1 VFAVIRDLYRNDKR
15 FAFGFTVLAFFVIIA
30 FVSRF
35 APYDMRAWN
44 TVPRDLRPSLQHPL
58 GTNSIGQDIMWKAMA
73 AIKNSLLLGVIAAAI
88 SRVIAIVV
96 GLLSGYKGG
105 LFDRVVMVLTDSFI
119 IIPLFPILI
128 LIATILRSSLNM
140 VVLGIVI
147 GLFGWAW
154 DARLFR
160 SQILSLKERE
170 FTRTAVFSGLKTFK
184 IVTTEHLPYIVP
196 LVMDLGDR
204 HGGDPFHAGT
214 VQPEHAHHWH
224 HDLLGFAV
232 PSDLPGKVELDS
244 NPGHYLR
251 RFDPGALHAFH
262 QYQRVPGSPHAAADD
277 QKEVSTWPFWKSK
290 TSKPTI

>member
-1 VFAVIRDLYRNDKR
+1 MFAVIRDLYRNDKR

-44 TVPRDLRPSLQHPL
+44 TVPRDRRPSLQHPL

-196 LVMDLGDR
+196 LVMATTINNVIWVIGMEVTLSMLGLSNLNT
-204 HGGDPFHAGT
+204 PTIGT
-214 VQPEHAHHWH
+214 MIYW
-224 HDLLGFAV
+224 
-232 PSDLPGKVELDS
+232 
-244 NPGHYLR
+244 
-251 RFDPGALHAFH
+251 AL
-262 QYQRVPGSPHAAADD
+262 QYQAIFLERWNWILTPVIICVVLILALYML
-277 QKEVSTWPFWKSK
+277 STSISEYLDPRTRLQMIRKR
-290 TSKPTI
+290 

>member
-1 VFAVIRDLYRNDKR
+1 VLAVIRDLYRNDKR

-196 LVMDLGDR
+196 LVMATTINNVIWVIGMEVTLSMLGLSNLNT
-204 HGGDPFHAGT
+204 PTIGT
-214 VQPEHAHHWH
+214 MIYW
-224 HDLLGFAV
+224 
-232 PSDLPGKVELDS
+232 
-244 NPGHYLR
+244 
-251 RFDPGALHAFH
+251 AL
-262 QYQRVPGSPHAAADD
+262 QYQAIFLERWNWILTPVIICVVLILALYML
-277 QKEVSTWPFWKSK
+277 STSISEYLDPRTRLQMIRKR
-290 TSKPTI
+290 

>member
-196 LVMDLGDR
+196 LVMATTINNVIWVIGMEVTPSMLGLSNLNT
-204 HGGDPFHAGT
+204 PTIGT
-214 VQPEHAHHWH
+214 MIYW
-224 HDLLGFAV
+224 
-232 PSDLPGKVELDS
+232 
-244 NPGHYLR
+244 
-251 RFDPGALHAFH
+251 AL
-262 QYQRVPGSPHAAADD
+262 QYQAIFLERWNWILTPVIICVVLILALYML
-277 QKEVSTWPFWKSK
+277 STSISEYLDPRTRLQMIRKR
-290 TSKPTI
+290 

>member
-1 VFAVIRDLYRNDKR
+1 MQLSVSLRNDKR
-15 FAFGFTVLAFFVIIA
+15 FASAHCAGLLCDHRL
-30 FVSRF
+30 VSPCALRY
-35 APYDMRAWN
+35 AGVEHSTP
-44 TVPRDLRPSLQHPL
+44 DLREPAASPWYQL
-58 GTNSIGQDIMWKAMA
+58 IGQDIMWKAMA
-73 AIKNSLLLGVIAAAI
+73 AIKNSLLLGAIAAAI

-196 LVMDLGDR
+196 LVMATTINNVIWVIGMEVTLSMLGLSNLNT
-204 HGGDPFHAGT
+204 PTIGT
-214 VQPEHAHHWH
+214 MIYW
-224 HDLLGFAV
+224 
-232 PSDLPGKVELDS
+232 
-244 NPGHYLR
+244 
-251 RFDPGALHAFH
+251 AL
-262 QYQRVPGSPHAAADD
+262 QYQAIFLERWNWILTPVIICVVLILALYML
-277 QKEVSTWPFWKSK
+277 STSISEYLDPRTRLQMIRKR
-290 TSKPTI
+290 

>member
-1 VFAVIRDLYRNDKR
+1 MFAVIRDLYRNDKR

-184 IVTTEHLPYIVP
+184 IVTMEHLPYIVP
-196 LVMDLGDR
+196 LVMATTINNVIWVIGMEVTLSMLGLSNLNT
-204 HGGDPFHAGT
+204 PTIGT
-214 VQPEHAHHWH
+214 MIYW
-224 HDLLGFAV
+224 
-232 PSDLPGKVELDS
+232 
-244 NPGHYLR
+244 
-251 RFDPGALHAFH
+251 AL
-262 QYQRVPGSPHAAADD
+262 QYQAIFLERWNWILTPVIICVVLILALYML
-277 QKEVSTWPFWKSK
+277 STSISEYLDPRTRLQMIRKR
-290 TSKPTI
+290 

>member
-1 VFAVIRDLYRNDKR
+1 MFAVIRDLYRNDKR

-196 LVMDLGDR
+196 LVMATTINNVIWVIGMEVTLSMLGLSNLNT
-204 HGGDPFHAGT
+204 PTIGT
-214 VQPEHAHHWH
+214 MIYW
-224 HDLLGFAV
+224 
-232 PSDLPGKVELDS
+232 
-244 NPGHYLR
+244 
-251 RFDPGALHAFH
+251 AL
-262 QYQRVPGSPHAAADD
+262 QYQAIFLERWNWILTPVIICVVLILALYML
-277 QKEVSTWPFWKSK
+277 STSISEYLDPRTRLQMIRKR
-290 TSKPTI
+290 

>member
-1 VFAVIRDLYRNDKR
+1 MFAVIRDLYRNDKR

-196 LVMDLGDR
+196 LVMATTINNVIWVIGMEVTLSMLGLSNLNT
-204 HGGDPFHAGT
+204 PTIGT
-214 VQPEHAHHWH
+214 MIYW
-224 HDLLGFAV
+224 
-232 PSDLPGKVELDS
+232 
-244 NPGHYLR
+244 
-251 RFDPGALHAFH
+251 AL
-262 QYQRVPGSPHAAADD
+262 QYQAIFLERWNWILTPVIICVVLIQALYML
-277 QKEVSTWPFWKSK
+277 STSISEYLDPRTRLQMIRKR
-290 TSKPTI
+290 

>member
-1 VFAVIRDLYRNDKR
+1 MFAVIRDLYRNDKR

-119 IIPLFPILI
+119 IIPLFPIMI

-196 LVMDLGDR
+196 LVMATTINNVIWVIGMEVTLSMLGLSNLNT
-204 HGGDPFHAGT
+204 PTIGT
-214 VQPEHAHHWH
+214 MIYW
-224 HDLLGFAV
+224 
-232 PSDLPGKVELDS
+232 
-244 NPGHYLR
+244 
-251 RFDPGALHAFH
+251 AL
-262 QYQRVPGSPHAAADD
+262 QYQAIFLERWNWILTPVIICVVLILALYML
-277 QKEVSTWPFWKSK
+277 STSISEYLDPRTRLQMIRKR
-290 TSKPTI
+290 

>member
-184 IVTTEHLPYIVP
+184 IVTMEHLPYIVP
-196 LVMDLGDR
+196 LVMATTINNVIWVIGMEVTLSMLGLSNLNT
-204 HGGDPFHAGT
+204 PTIGT
-214 VQPEHAHHWH
+214 MIYW
-224 HDLLGFAV
+224 
-232 PSDLPGKVELDS
+232 
-244 NPGHYLR
+244 
-251 RFDPGALHAFH
+251 AL
-262 QYQRVPGSPHAAADD
+262 QYQAIFLERWNWILTPVIICVVLILALYML
-277 QKEVSTWPFWKSK
+277 STSISEYLDPRTRLQMIRKR
-290 TSKPTI
+290 